1 MCAVL
6 PIQLSIF
13 LNKCLRPMHHYLLV
27 FDMEIHIQS
36 VQKLGLQ
43 IAEKILGHR
52 NVLISATVDLLGGA
66 ICTYL
71 FVQCLLADLNPR

>member
-13 LNKCLRPMHHYLLV
+13 LNKWLRPLHNNLLV
-27 FDMEIHIQS
+27 FDMKIHIQS

-52 NVLISATVDLLGGA
+52 NVLISATVDLLRGA
-66 ICTYL
+66 IRTYL
-71 FVQCLLADLNPR
+71 FV